1 MRIGFLSPFD
11 RDRIAFARKHGF
23 GSVEL
28 LVKPED
34 PFMPGHDG
42 WQSRAAE
49 VRATYREAS
58 LRISCIG
65 GFYVN
70 HMDADANA
78 ARAHYD
84 RVRNCI
90 ALARELGVGTV
101 AGFAGRVM
109 NAELDA
115 SLPKF
120 KELWSKHA
128 MAAADAGVR
137 IAFEHCP
144 MGAFHL
150 PFGGINCIC
159 TPAMWERCFDA
170 VPSEAIGLEWDASHL
185 VCQRIDPV
193 ANLRRFGSKVFHVHA
208 KDAKVYRDVFDRYG
222 ICHPGAIEHCFP
234 GLGDSDWAA
243 IVKELLRAGYHGDLN
258 IEGWHDTVYRN
269 HKDGPQLED
278 TGLLVAKRC
287 LEQYVDG
294 Q

>member
-1 MRIGFLSPFD
+1 MRIGFLSPFH
-11 RDRIAFARKHGF
+11 RDRIAFARMNGF

-42 WQSRAAE
+42 WQDRAAE
-49 VRATYREAS
+49 VRAAYQEAG

-70 HMDADANA
+70 HLDADSNA
-78 ARAHYD
+78 ARAHHD
-84 RVRNCI
+84 RVRHCI

-101 AGFAGRVM
+101 GGFAGRVM
-109 NAELDA
+109 NAELEA
-115 SLPKF
+115 SLPRF
-120 KELWSKHA
+120 KEVWSEHA
-128 MAAADAGVR
+128 KAASDTGVR

-144 MGAFHL
+144 MGTFHL

-185 VCQRIDPV
+185 VCQMIDPV
-193 ANLRRFGSKVFHVHA
+193 TNLRRFGSKVYHVHA
-208 KDAKVYRDVFDRYG
+208 KDAKVYHDVLSRYG

-243 IVKELLRAGYHGDLN
+243 IVKELLRARYRGDLN
-258 IEGWHDTVYRN
+258 IEGWHDEVYRN
-269 HKDGPQLED
+269 HEDGPQLED
-278 TGLLVAKRC
+278 TGLLAAKRC
-287 LEQYVDG
+287 LEPFVDG
-294 Q
+294 T